1 MRILMILS
9 AFCVM
14 TLSLSAQQIVNRKS
28 VNRKSEIVNSKS
40 VNRKYN
46 GVPMSKALMEL
57 NDLQQTYTINF
68 IYDEL
73 EDFRVT
79 TNIEHQSVPDAIRQM
94 IGFYP
99 IRVTETSKDALFVEC
114 IQKTSSRYKG
124 TVIDEQGQPVAY
136 ANIALLSPQDST
148 LLAGGVSNE
157 GGHFVIPCEATHAMA
172 RISHIG
178 YQTVYRMC
186 HPSETST
193 IRMRQK
199 NLTLQGVTVR
209 GQMPILH
216 REAATVIFDTRHIA
230 GATDATDLLRYT
242 PGVLLT
248 DAGIQLFGTS
258 GIILCIN
265 GKEQR
270 MGKKEMLQ
278 MLKALPASDVERIEM
293 TQTPGAKYAATGH
306 AGMVNLI
313 LKHKGNDYIG
323 GSLGYVRAQS
333 EDHGDEA
340 IASVTYNKGKV
351 SASLNLAA
359 TWDNTRYLETNAVR
373 FTDNLRYGTDHGRI
387 RNENYSL
394 RWQLDYNITERLD
407 FGAYVM
413 YVNGNRTLS
422 VDGGYDYDPKNTYY
436 VSSITTKTR
445 RKEDR
450 KTWAANVNA
459 SQKLNNKGAR
469 IDYNLDYYRMRMS
482 DGRHSLGNIYAEQP
496 QEEDTIEFNYQNL
509 IALNVD
515 NYSAK
520 ADFSYEGFK
529 LGLQYAYTHSYRDL
543 GYSGVGAYSRITNTY
558 DERLLTGYAE
568 YAKKL
573 GNCWTAE
580 VGARYEHLWTEAVN
594 QPMANA
600 TAKNYGKLF
609 PSLHVAFKPHPSHA
623 FSWTLSSRIT
633 RPNLLHLNSASVWSD
648 VNHVSFGN
656 QDLKSSCL
664 YKAMMGYTH
673 RGVLSFELYYA
684 YEPDRIDPIYMVD
697 RQVTYNSWDNVTSE
711 YDFGLNALY
720 SFDRLS
726 WMQATLTLGIGY
738 SKTVRRQ
745 DKTPAG
751 IERRFMYPQVEDI
764 ACQGDMQVSFFF
776 DARRKW
782 TAHLHASY
790 RSAEKDVARQLH
802 ARYAVDAGMQYRF
815 WKDRL
820 TLGLACRNLIASRI
834 RGTEYLSTTTMD
846 FDNKFNYR
854 QLRLTLTYNWG
865 AHLRHRQH
873 RHESD
878 KMQER
883 IINDF

>member
-1 MRILMILS
+1 MTMRILMILS
-9 AFCVM
+9 AFCAIS
-14 TLSLSAQQIVNRKS
+14 LSLNAQQIANRTREALGSSEKS
-28 VNRKSEIVNSKS
+28 VNC
-40 VNRKYN
+40 KYN
-46 GVPMSKALMEL
+46 GVPMSKTLMEL

-99 IRVTETSKDALFVEC
+99 IRVTETGKGSLFVEC

-124 TVIDEQGQPVAY
+124 TVIEERGQPVAY
-136 ANIALLSPQDST
+136 ANIALLSPHDST

-157 GGHFVIPCEATHAMA
+157 GGHFVIPCEASHAMA

-186 HPSETST
+186 HPSEAST

-199 NLTLQGVTVR
+199 NQTLKGVTVR
-209 GQMPILH
+209 GQMPILR

-230 GATDATDLLRYT
+230 GAADATDLLRYA

-248 DAGIQLFGTS
+248 EAGIQLFGTS

-265 GKEQR
+265 GKEQC
-270 MGKKEMLQ
+270 MGQKEMLQ
-278 MLKALPASDVERIEM
+278 MLMTLPASDVERIEI
-293 TQTPGAKYAATGH
+293 TQTPGAKYAAAGH

-313 LKHKGNDYIG
+313 LKQEGNDYIG
-323 GSLGYVRAQS
+323 GVLGYVHAQS

-351 SASLNLAA
+351 STSLNLAA
-359 TWDNTRYLETNAVR
+359 TWDNTRYLETNAVS
-373 FTDNLRYGTDHGRI
+373 FTDNLRYGNDHGRI
-387 RNENYSL
+387 GNENYSL
-394 RWQLDYNITERLD
+394 RWQLDYSISDKLD

-413 YVNGNRTLS
+413 YADGNRTLA
-422 VDGGYDYDPKNTYY
+422 VDGGYDYEPGTTYS
-436 VSSITTKTR
+436 VSSITTQTR
-445 RKEDR
+445 RKEYR

-459 SQKLNNKGAR
+459 SQKLNNKDAR

-482 DGRHSLGNIYAEQP
+482 DGRHSLGNNIYAEQP
-496 QEEDTIEFNYQNL
+496 QEEDTTEFNYQNH
-509 IALNVD
+509 IALSVD

-568 YAKKL
+568 YARKL
-573 GNCWTAE
+573 GDCWTAE
-580 VGARYEHLWTEAVN
+580 AGARYEHLWTEAAD

-633 RPNLLHLNSASVWSD
+633 RPNILHLNSASVWSD

-656 QDLKSSCL
+656 QDLKSSCR
-664 YKAMMGYTH
+664 YKATMDYTY
-673 RGVLSFELYYA
+673 RGRLSFELYYA
-684 YEPDRIDPIYMVD
+684 YEPDRIDPVYMVE
-697 RQVTYNSWDNVTSE
+697 RQVTYNSWDNVTRE
-711 YDFGLNALY
+711 YDFGLHSFY
-720 SFDRLS
+720 SFDRLN

-745 DKTPAG
+745 DRTAAG
-751 IERRFMYPQVEDI
+751 IKRRFMYPQVEDI
-764 ACQGDMQVSFFF
+764 ACQGDVQVALFF

-815 WKDRL
+815 WKDRM
-820 TLGLACRNLIASRI
+820 TLGLACRNLIASRL

-846 FDNKFNYR
+846 FDNKLNYR

-865 AHLRHRQH
+865 TRLRHRQH